1 MARRHGKKIFFIDI
15 AVPRDVDPDVTNI
28 NGIELYN
35 IDALEAVVDEH
46 LGERREEAVK
56 AERIVQEDV
65 ASLLERFK
73 YLSFQPL
80 MALLS
85 GRCERIR

>member
-1 MARRHGKKIFFIDI
+1 MARRQGRRIFLIDI
-15 AVPRDVDPDVTNI
+15 AVPRDVDPDVAGI
-28 NGIELYN
+28 KGIELYN

-46 LGERREEAVK
+46 LSERQAEAVE
-56 AERIVQEDV
+56 AERIVDEEV
-65 ASLLERFK
+65 STLLERFK

-85 GRCERIR
+85 GR